1 MAKRMTSDELRA
13 KLEEVDRDQLASLI
27 TQLADEDDG
36 IRDRAEALALRAD
49 PAAYVET
56 LKRRL
61 ERWKRDRH
69 FISYSESTAF
79 ARQLDTWLTEVEE
92 ELLAVNPEA
101 TLKLADAFIR
111 SDRRVLDRADDSNG
125 SIGDAYRRACGLW
138 LVAAAKL
145 GASPTWVD
153 RLHDLHADNGYG
165 VRDALLDDAGTLLSE
180 LELRRLAKIYEHE
193 FQTAAKPTTGNP
205 DRSFAAAAAMGQVAR
220 AAGDAD
226 LYERSVR
233 LHSPQPN
240 ALQALEIARQYV
252 DFGPVEKAVQWLAN
266 VPGSGRDLDRLDLLA
281 EAYEKLGDRSRLLEV
296 RRQLWENTL
305 SPEAFREYIALLPPS
320 QRDKARRHAVEKASH
335 SDDVVMGTS
344 LLLSLD
350 ESTSAEALVWRLR
363 DRLVDAPYTH
373 LIDLAKRFEAADCA
387 VGAVLCLRA
396 LIDQILA
403 AGRTK
408 TYRYAKRYLDR
419 LAVLDDRVSD
429 YREVPDHRGYLAH
442 LRDTHGRKRSFWK
455 LVD

>member
-1 MAKRMTSDELRA
+1 MPRFPSAQDRLNHDPGFPLSCDENLSEGWGPPLTTVMAKRMTSDELRA

-56 LKRRL
+56 LRRRL
-61 ERWKRDRH
+61 ERWERDRH

-79 ARQLDTWLTEVEE
+79 ARQLDTWLAEVEE

-180 LELRRLAKIYEHE
+180 LELRRLARRGRGNRTRCRTHE
-193 FQTAAKPTTGNP
+193 
-205 DRSFAAAAAMGQVAR
+205 RCR
-220 AAGDAD
+220 
-226 LYERSVR
+226 
-233 LHSPQPN
+233 
-240 ALQALEIARQYV
+240 
-252 DFGPVEKAVQWLAN
+252 
-266 VPGSGRDLDRLDLLA
+266 GRDAKWTGLDGGNRTRCRIHERCPA
-281 EAYEKLGDRSRLLEV
+281 EHASGWACVSR
-296 RRQLWENTL
+296 
-305 SPEAFREYIALLPPS
+305 PP
-320 QRDKARRHAVEKASH
+320 
-335 SDDVVMGTS
+335 G
-344 LLLSLD
+344 
-350 ESTSAEALVWRLR
+350 
-363 DRLVDAPYTH
+363 
-373 LIDLAKRFEAADCA
+373 
-387 VGAVLCLRA
+387 
-396 LIDQILA
+396 
-403 AGRTK
+403 
-408 TYRYAKRYLDR
+408 
-419 LAVLDDRVSD
+419 
-429 YREVPDHRGYLAH
+429 
-442 LRDTHGRKRSFWK
+442 
-455 LVD
+455 